1 MSIYQMVV
9 KGSAGTGIQLRNIHH
24 FEFPGYVPTPA
35 ELEEAAEA
43 LATHYETWL
52 VNMFAAQ
59 VSIRAIDLR
68 RVDIGDLPT
77 QEYVPDGWPV
87 SGTGTGDMLPTQVS
101 ALVIWKAPTTYPRST
116 RTYVFPMTETASGPV
131 GGIQSANVTALF
143 GFSIDMETLAITG
156 QTDANKVA
164 VEYGGVP
171 RAVILSNP
179 VSAAPVPNVWAT
191 QRRRRPGVG
200 I

>member
-1 MSIYQMVV
+1 
-9 KGSAGTGIQLRNIHH
+9 
-24 FEFPGYVPTPA
+24 
-35 ELEEAAEA
+35 
-43 LATHYETWL
+43 
-52 VNMFAAQ
+52 
-59 VSIRAIDLR
+59 
-68 RVDIGDLPT
+68 
-77 QEYVPDGWPV
+77 
-87 SGTGTGDMLPTQVS
+87 
-101 ALVIWKAPTTYPRST
+101 
-116 RTYVFPMTETASGPV
+116 MTETASGPV